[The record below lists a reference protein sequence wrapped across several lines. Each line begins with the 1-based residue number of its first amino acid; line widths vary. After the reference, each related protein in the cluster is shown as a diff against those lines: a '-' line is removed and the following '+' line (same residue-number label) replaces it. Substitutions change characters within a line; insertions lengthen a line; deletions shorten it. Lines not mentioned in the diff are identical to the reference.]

1 VMKALWLLRLARPAN
16 VLMLGLIHYLL
27 YAYVVQPV
35 SLVADMHAC
44 LTPDEWLWMSLA
56 CMLVAAG
63 GNVLNEICD
72 QDPDAYNRPEK
83 VIVGEHVSERAAWM
97 LYGALTVMGIG
108 LALWGSV
115 RLGRWQLASVYVLSA
130 GALWFYSKAY
140 KRMLIV
146 GNLVVAFLAFMA
158 VILPSIIEQACTA
171 FRPDAMPWTLFIS
184 GYAIFAFLTTLVREV
199 IKDLEDAYGD
209 GLTGCRTLPV
219 VYGANV
225 AKGVA
230 VGITLLIMGLL
241 WPVMNYPEGYDWY
254 WYLMLAVQVPSV
266 GLIWLIIKAQEPKDF
281 NRASLLSKVIM
292 LMGVLSMLVLS
303 M

>member
-1 VMKALWLLRLARPAN
+1 MMKAVWLLRLARPVN
-16 VLMLGLIHYLL
+16 VLMLGLIHFLL
-27 YAYVVQPV
+27 YKYVVSPV
-35 SLVADMHAC
+35 SLAADMHAC

-56 CMLVAAG
+56 CILVAAG
-63 GNVLNEICD
+63 GNVLNDICD
-72 QDPDAYNRPEK
+72 QDTDAYNRPDK
-83 VIVGEHVSERAAWM
+83 VIVGERVTEREAWW
-97 LYGALTVMGIG
+97 LYGGLTLLGIG

-115 RLGRWQLASVYVLSA
+115 RLGRWQLVSVYVLSA

-146 GNLVVAFLAFMA
+146 GNVVVAFLAFLA

-171 FRPDAMPWTLFIS
+171 FRPDAMPWTMFIS

-199 IKDLEDAYGD
+199 IKDLEDSYGD
-209 GLTGCRTLPV
+209 GMTGCGTLPV
-219 VYGANV
+219 VYGTNV

-230 VGITLLIMGLL
+230 IGITILKMILL

-266 GLIWLIIKAQEPKDF
+266 GLIWLIIKAKEPKDY
-281 NRASLLSKVIM
+281 RHASILSKVIM
-292 LMGVLSMLVLS
+292 LMGVLSMPVLS